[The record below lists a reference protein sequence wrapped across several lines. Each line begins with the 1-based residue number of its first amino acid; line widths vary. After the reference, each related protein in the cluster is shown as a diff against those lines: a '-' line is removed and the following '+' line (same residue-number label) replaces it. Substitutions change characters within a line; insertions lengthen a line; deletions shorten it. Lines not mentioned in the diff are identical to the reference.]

1 MPVRIVVAEA
11 TSNTSIL
18 VTWKVP
24 SGGNYDEFEIQVGK
38 RSLVTVNSS
47 AAMTDVR
54 GLDPGSYYVAVV
66 RSVSMGVKSSRKKSM
81 NISTSKYMLM
91 IAD

>member
-1 MPVRIVVAEA
+1 MPVRNVSASA

-24 SGGNYDEFEIQVGK
+24 RKGNYDEFEIQVENG
-38 RSLVTVNSS
+38 SYVTVNSS
-47 AAMTDVR
+47 TNMTEVQ
-54 GLDPGSYYVAVV
+54 GLDPGTYYIAVI
-66 RSVSMGVKSSRKKSM
+66 RSVFMGVKSKGKKSK